1 MTFKDYF
8 SKLAPK
14 YTQYRPHY
22 PRDLFTYLAKLPTG
36 RQLAWDC
43 ATGSGQAAVGLAD
56 YFDQIIATDA
66 SEKQIA
72 NAIEHSKIRYVV
84 APAEKTA
91 IEPNSID
98 LVVVAQ
104 ALHWFDLDR
113 FYAEVRRV
121 SKPGGVLA
129 AWSYGLFR
137 QSSKIDSLV
146 DHFYT
151 EVIGPYWPG
160 ERKLV
165 DDRYQ
170 SLPFPFEELEPPS
183 FKMTAQWDL
192 DHLIGYLDTWSAV
205 QRFKEK
211 NKTDPVL
218 EFAEHLK
225 QLWGPSA
232 AEKHI
237 HWPIH
242 MRVGRIH

>member
-8 SKLAPK
+8 SEQASK
-14 YTQYRPHY
+14 YTQYRPRY
-22 PRDLFTYLAKLPTG
+22 PRDLFTYLAQLPMS

-43 ATGSGQAAVGLAD
+43 ATGSGQAAVGLTN
-56 YFDQIIATDA
+56 YFDNIIATDA
-66 SEKQIA
+66 SDKQIA

-84 APAEKTA
+84 APAEKTS
-91 IEPNSID
+91 IKSNSID

-113 FYAEVRRV
+113 FYAEVSRV
-121 SKPGGVLA
+121 STLGGVLA

-137 QSSKIDSLV
+137 LSSKIDRRV

-151 EVIGPYWPG
+151 EVIGPYWPR

-170 SLPFPFEELEPPS
+170 SLPFPFEELEPPP
-183 FKMTAQWDL
+183 FKMEAEWDL

-205 QRFKEK
+205 QRFKEEHT
-211 NKTDPVL
+211 TDPVL
-218 EFAEHLK
+218 EFAENLK
-225 QLWGPSA
+225 QVWGSST
-232 AEKHI
+232 EKKHI
-237 HWPIH
+237 YWPIH
-242 MRVGRIH
+242 MRVGRVH